1 MQVLATT
8 LLSVHN
14 LLNTHFA
21 GPWVP
26 CNHSEWSITTIV
38 SMSCHRRSNSSSFLF
53 IWYHTKLKRKWVDD
67 NISKYG
73 KYGGGGGGG
82 GVKTQVSGEAG
93 LVESKSSKT
102 ENQSSVCTGN
112 SILTMQT
119 VKLVNSE

>member
-1 MQVLATT
+1 MTGCHDVTIQNGVLLPLFQCHAIE
-8 LLSVHN
+8 
-14 LLNTHFA
+14 
-21 GPWVP
+21 GP
-26 CNHSEWSITTIV
+26 IALAF
-38 SMSCHRRSNSSSFLF
+38 SSYG
-53 IWYHTKLKRKWVDD
+53 IIIETDD

-73 KYGGGGGGG
+73 KYG